1 MAEACFRCG
10 TTTAETY
17 RYCSSR
23 KAFVCINCERGC
35 EHYTRKLLPNGCN
48 CKLTYNQP
56 FKKYVS
62 FLANPAEIE
71 SAKEKYAGYTLSMLK
86 SKYSSLYKVHKNTDD
101 PEARSKLRVELAALS
116 ELAEQRGA

>member
-35 EHYTRKLLPNGCN
+35 EHFSSRLLPNGCN
-48 CKLTYNQP
+48 CKLTYTQP
-56 FKKYVS
+56 FKKYVG
-62 FLANPAEIE
+62 FLANPGEIE
-71 SAKEKYAGYTLSMLK
+71 KAKEKYSDLPRDMLVI
-86 SKYSSLYKVHKNTDD
+86 KYNALYEAHNKTDN
-101 PEARSKLRVELAALS
+101 PETRSKLRVELAALS
-116 ELAEQRGA
+116 ELAEKRGA